1 MSLLLE
7 HQYFFVSKKLGTV
20 IGADQAL
27 LLQQLHYRLENQ
39 GVMKEGQKWYRQT
52 YKNWSKQ
59 LGMWSAPKV
68 KSLLIKL
75 EKNKIV
81 ISTDKFNRFYVD
93 RSKWYR
99 IDYERVNQMLHT
111 QFPEKNEYV
120 RINKDTAF
128 N

>member
-7 HQYFFVSKKLGTV
+7 DQYFFVSKKLASLLGS
-20 IGADQAL
+20 DEAL
-27 LLQQLHYRLENQ
+27 LLQQLHYRLKMQ

-68 KSLLIKL
+68 KSLFLKL

-81 ISTDKFNRFYVD
+81 ISSNKFNRFYVD

-99 IDYERVNQMLHT
+99 IDYERLYKMLNT
-111 QFPEKNEYV
+111 QLPAKKV
-120 RINKDTAF
+120 DM
-128 N
+128 

>member
-7 HQYFFVSKKLGTV
+7 DQYFFVSKKLAALLGS
-20 IGADQAL
+20 DEAL

-52 YKNWSKQ
+52 YEKWAKQ
-59 LGMWSAPKV
+59 LGIWSAPKV
-68 KSLLIKL
+68 KRMFLKL

-81 ISTDKFNRFYVD
+81 ISSNKYNRFCVD

-99 IDYERVNQMLHT
+99 IDYDRVNQMLT
-111 QFPEKNEYV
+111 MQFPEKNYM
-120 RINKDTAF
+120 
-128 N
+128 